1 MVNFPLFYYFFSI
14 RHDLFLLHPDYT
26 EMKSIN
32 IKSKALELGINSS
45 YSPESEEYKELVNYA
60 NLKLATLALPTV
72 GDQSLNSAL
81 RLSSSLIKEYRE
93 KVRLLKG
100 HLCPADERIQNFLNK
115 VLGNDRPSLPTES
128 FVLDRHGLARIAS
141 LPLDGQSF
149 SSKIIKSHRIAQGV
163 LHNPTRDRRTTSG
176 VFHVADLGLP
186 APDDKKVV
194 PLNAAKELL
203 RIALNPP
210 AEDMVFPF
218 ASEEKNPAKCWVS
231 LLLRPVVCP
240 GVEGF
245 IREKSMEVR
254 FFAPGGCVANLDF
267 VESIFGNGGDPFLAE
282 NDAGLDIE
290 SWTGHTGCVI
300 VAPHLA
306 GTPKKLL
313 RLPAKKDA
321 TPRQIQDGMYFDDPE
336 EPYNGGDPFKLTF
349 RDSTGTIVTILA
361 DNYFGYCKKEV
372 KTQISFSANLSG
384 LSEEEHAG
392 GAIVFPSY
400 DLGEEFDPIA
410 ILPKTKQSFKD
421 TLKILGHSHNDL
433 QDGCLVDKTFKSIV
447 YLPENA
453 FFSLRNQSISWV
465 GEEDQKHE
473 LLLKPDF
480 AYILPSGYKIE
491 MKKTEHN
498 GPWKLV
504 GTVGEGFLCH
514 KPSTVSG
521 GGKSEISKPLTDAI
535 VSGPVFVADWEKD
548 LEMTKSILNK
558 DFSDRF
564 IEPEKHNLRNRSIL
578 SPARSLGSV
587 IKLLTPS
594 HALYTDKFNNW
605 LESIPQRVKDLILII
620 KRRHSN
626 DWTDDWEKEFSVDS
640 INGQPANELRYKGKK
655 LITRHLRIGFD
666 QKNSWRLFALRKD
679 FVPAFKILAEDDITT
694 STLAPLKLLEN
705 IGAGTFNQSA
715 KFVHNCEYRLFQ
727 RPDDAIIRGFDK
739 QTETDLA
746 RPGNFISNFQA
757 LSQSDAKKQKS
768 HTLSFEKYTEPMS
781 KLIESVCQNENSS
794 TSFVSS
800 ANPRIV
806 DGKPTK
812 NPRYLQ
818 TRPDLFDPRSVYL
831 ALIGTRLKRSIPIEK
846 SVLYPV
852 RAVLPGRRNNPAN
865 KKEGVRPLCCFAP
878 IHYLELPELFMDFIV
893 SVTGKSPSTTGA
905 GSEGALTKSPF
916 NAILPIHDLNAALVS
931 YASTGQGAFI
941 TSAGYVGPKYKVNHD
956 ISLLI
961 PEIWSRLRDFE
972 NDPKEMIEK
981 GLLEKVPA
989 FSYHEQ
995 ELPTSY
1001 LGYRITRRFTHEFLG
1016 RIFTDPV
1023 SVFPEDMLKPE
1034 LQDEAQYADSINNLV
1049 EAGKL
1054 VAQRYFD
1061 DKSIEKA
1068 CPPLKALLTIM
1079 VEGNWE
1085 GKGINDQAVRSLFDP
1100 SNILKSDWYADRL
1113 KTRIDVTQN
1122 YWESRTDYLNNF
1134 MKNPVN
1140 KNSCEKLSVKQR
1152 HEFCLNALAQ
1162 LKNKPDA
1169 IKRIHGCLGTDPA
1182 LFIN

>member
-1 MVNFPLFYYFFSI
+1 MKPVDF
-14 RHDLFLLHPDYT
+14 
-26 EMKSIN
+26 KSIQT
-32 IKSKALELGINSS
+32 ALGIDTS
-45 YSPESEEYKELVNYA
+45 YSECSDEYEELVNYA

-72 GDQSLNSAL
+72 GDQSHNRAL
-81 RLSSSLIKEYRE
+81 RLSKSLIKEYRE
-93 KVRLLKG
+93 KVRLLRG
-100 HLCPADERIQNFLNK
+100 HLCPTDTRIQNFLDK
-115 VLGNDRPSLPTES
+115 SLGNDRPSLPTES

-141 LPLDGQSF
+141 LPLNGKSF
-149 SSKIIKSHRIAQGV
+149 TSKIIKSQRIAQGV

-210 AEDMVFPF
+210 SDDMIFPF
-218 ASEEKNPAKCWVS
+218 SSKEDRPAKCWVS

-240 GVEGF
+240 AVEGF

-267 VESIFGNGGDPFLAE
+267 VESIFGNAGDPFLAE

-313 RLPAKKDA
+313 RLPNKKDA
-321 TPRQIQDGMYFDDPE
+321 TPRQIEDGMYYDDPE

-349 RDSTGTIVTILA
+349 RDASGTIVTVLA

-400 DLGEEFDPIA
+400 DLGEEFNPIA
-410 ILPKTKQSFKD
+410 ILPKTHQTFKD
-421 TLKILGHSHNDL
+421 TLEVLGRTSSDL
-433 QDGCLVDKTFKSIV
+433 NNGYLVDQSFKSII

-453 FFSLRNQSISWV
+453 LFSLRNQSISWKV
-465 GEEDQKHE
+465 EDKREHKIIME
-473 LLLKPDF
+473 PDLT
-480 AYILPSGYKIE
+480 YILPSGYKVE

-521 GGKSEISKPLTDAI
+521 GGKSEISKPLNDAI
-535 VSGPVFVADWEKD
+535 VSGPVFVADWEED
-548 LEMTKSILNK
+548 LKMAKSVLNK
-558 DFSDRF
+558 DFSNRF
-564 IEPEKHNLRNRSIL
+564 IEPEKHNLKNRSIL
-578 SPARSLGSV
+578 SPSRSLGSV

-594 HALYTDKFNNW
+594 NNLYTDEFNRW
-605 LESIPQRVKDLILII
+605 LNTIPQRVKDLILII
-620 KRRHSN
+620 KRRHN
-626 DWTDDWEKEFSVDS
+626 NEWTDNWETEFSVDS
-640 INGQPANELRYKGKK
+640 INGQPANELRYKGNK

-666 QKNSWRLFALRKD
+666 QRNSWRLFALRKD
-679 FVPAFKILAEDDITT
+679 FVPAFKILAEDDITV

-705 IGAGTFNQSA
+705 IGVGNFKQAA

-746 RPGNFISNFQA
+746 KPGNFISNFQA
-757 LSQSDAKKQKS
+757 LSKQDAKEQKS
-768 HTLSFEKYTEPMS
+768 HTLSFEKYTEPMRQ
-781 KLIESVCQNENSS
+781 LIENVCANEDSNI
-794 TSFVSS
+794 SFVSS

-831 ALIGTRLKRSIPIEK
+831 ALAGTRLKRNIPKQK

-852 RAVLPGRRNNPAN
+852 RAVLPGRRNNPSN
-865 KKEGVRPLCCFAP
+865 KKEGIRPLCCFAP

-916 NAILPIHDLNAALVS
+916 NAILPIHDLNAALIS

-981 GLLEKVPA
+981 GFLEKVPD
-989 FSYHEQ
+989 FSFQGEK
-995 ELPTSY
+995 LNTSY

-1034 LQDEAQYADSINNLV
+1034 LQDEAEYADSIKNLV

-1054 VAQRYFD
+1054 IAKRYFD
-1061 DKSIEKA
+1061 DNSIEKA

-1079 VEGNWE
+1079 VEGNWK
-1085 GKGINDQAVRSLFDP
+1085 GNGINDQEFRSLFDP
-1100 SNILKSDWYADRL
+1100 SKILQSDWYTDRL
-1113 KTRIDVTQN
+1113 KTRINVTQN
-1122 YWESRTDYLNNF
+1122 YWESRIDYLNNF
-1134 MKNPVN
+1134 MKDPIN
-1140 KNSCEKLSVKQR
+1140 KISCEKLSVKQR
-1152 HEFCLNALAQ
+1152 HEFCINALAK
-1162 LKNKPDA
+1162 LEDKSVA
-1169 IKRIHGCLGTDPA
+1169 MERIRGCLGTDPS
-1182 LFIN
+1182 LYEN